1 MADPLYFSLWFPSFT
16 EPEMMPRLLS
26 VLRQFP
32 YSALE
37 PGISYLAVHPVSWSE
52 PTVLE
57 RRFAPGISPEDAI
70 SMAGE
75 LLHADYAYSLEAAW
89 DLWTPGE
96 ASAEWV
102 LRPRRVRFIAHGLE
116 FDEGIF
122 QEAGHIQADLGL
134 DSAFLYEDVRLTE
147 LAEQRVRQNIQ
158 RLVEFTSKVEKN
170 CNLTGRVLWSE
181 AEENLA
187 QKLIARLQKVQ

>member
-1 MADPLYFSLWFPSFT
+1 MPDPLYFSLWFPSFT
-16 EPEMMPRLLS
+16 HAEIMPRLLS

-32 YSALE
+32 FSALE
-37 PGISYLAVHPVSWSE
+37 PGIGYLAVHPVSWSE

-57 RRFAPGISPEDAI
+57 RRFVPGISPEDALAI
-70 SMAGE
+70 AGE

-89 DLWTPGE
+89 DLWTPSDPSGE
-96 ASAEWV
+96 WI
-102 LRPRRVRFIAHGLE
+102 LRPRPVRFIAHGLE
-116 FDEGIF
+116 FDDGIF
-122 QEAGHIQADLGL
+122 QQAGHIQADLGL

-147 LAEQRVRQNIQ
+147 VAEQRVRQNIQ

-187 QKLIARLQKVQ
+187 QKLIARLQRVQ